1 MAEGVLN
8 MSFSNDIILNVF
20 SIILLIILYIESIK
34 HSVQASLHYKLY
46 MHMLQVTIIM
56 LVVDIFSRFD
66 GNPGTIY
73 PWINQT
79 GNFLIFMLSPVL
91 PSIWLLYSH
100 YEVFQNEDKTRRFAI
115 MLYAVIAAN
124 FVLLVISQFTGWFY
138 YIDSGNVYHRGPFF
152 LMSAFFNVALI
163 FASLVLITVN
173 RKKIE
178 KKHYSTLVFFAV
190 PPMVG
195 IVLQILLYG
204 WSLMLNSLVLSLLMV
219 FLNIQNHSIQ
229 TDYLTGVFNRKK
241 FEACLNA
248 KINSSSKRKTFS
260 AILLDMDNFK
270 AINDTYGHEMGDGAL
285 QLCVKL
291 LRKSLKSKDFIARYG
306 GDEFYIILDISN
318 LAALEGIIARI
329 NDCIEDYNESGAQP
343 YNLGFSIGYEVYDYN
358 SGMKA
363 EDFKKLLD
371 KKMYENKQATK
382 AKERNY
388 ALEAVSDKCENE

>member
-1 MAEGVLN
+1 
-8 MSFSNDIILNVF
+8 MSFPNDIILNMF
-20 SIILLIILYIESIK
+20 SIILLIILYIESRK

-46 MHMLQVTIIM
+46 MQMLQVTIIM

-73 PWINQT
+73 PFINQT

-100 YEVFQNEDKTRRFAI
+100 NEVFQNEDKTRRFAI
-115 MLYAVIAAN
+115 TLYAVIAAN

-152 LMSAFFNVALI
+152 LMAAFLTVALI
-163 FASLVLITVN
+163 FAALILITVN

-178 KKHYSTLVFFAV
+178 KKHYSALVFFAI

-219 FLNIQNHSIQ
+219 FLNIQNHSIH

-241 FEACLNA
+241 FEAYLNA
-248 KINSSSKRKTFS
+248 KINSSTKKKSFS

-270 AINDTYGHEMGDGAL
+270 AINDTYGHEMGDDAL

-291 LRKSLKSKDFIARYG
+291 LRKSLKPKDFIARYG

-363 EDFKKLLD
+363 EDFKKMLD
-371 KKMYENKQATK
+371 KKMYENKQTK